1 MYNPPVTPESDGT
14 RIRPMTAGFTAPI
27 RLRPKGSALLATGI
41 AFSHT
46 GALVIVAL
54 LPWPAWA
61 RLSAAM
67 LLSGSLLWSLVWH
80 VLHRGGAVSEA
91 LLRGDG
97 SWTVRAGHAEPVSA
111 TLANDSVVSPYLTVL
126 VFKLADGRRRSLLL
140 LPDNVEP
147 ETFQRLR
154 VRLRF
159 PLAGHG

>member
-1 MYNPPVTPESDGT
+1 
-14 RIRPMTAGFTAPI
+14 MTAGFTAPI
-27 RLRPKGSALLATGI
+27 RLRPRGSALLAAGI

-46 GALVIVAL
+46 GALVTVAL

-61 RLSAAM
+61 RVSAAM
-67 LLSGSLLWSLVWH
+67 LLSGSLLWSLAWH
-80 VLHRGGAVSEA
+80 VLHRGDAVTEA
-91 LLRGDG
+91 ILQGDG

>member
-1 MYNPPVTPESDGT
+1 
-14 RIRPMTAGFTAPI
+14 MTAGFTGPI
-27 RLRPKGSALLATGI
+27 RLRPRGSALLATGI

-61 RLSAAM
+61 RVSAAM
-67 LLSGSLLWSLVWH
+67 LLSGSLLWSLAWH
-80 VLHRGGAVSEA
+80 VLHRGDAVSEA
-91 LLRGDG
+91 ILQGDG

-111 TLANDSVVSPYLTVL
+111 TLANDSVVSPYLM
-126 VFKLADGRRRSLLL
+126 VFKLADGRRRSLLV

>member
-1 MYNPPVTPESDGT
+1 
-14 RIRPMTAGFTAPI
+14 MTAGFTAPI
-27 RLRPKGSALLATGI
+27 QLRPRGSVLLATGI

-46 GALVIVAL
+46 GALCIVAL

-61 RLSAAM
+61 RVSVAM
-67 LLSGSLLWSLVWH
+67 LLSGSLLWSLAWH
-80 VLHRGGAVSEA
+80 VLHRGDAVSEA
-91 LLRGDG
+91 ILRGDG

-126 VFKLADGRRRSLLL
+126 IFKLADGRRRSLLV